1 VDGYGETVESGES
14 ISRKLQSSIVAT
26 EWILTFYRLDI
37 PGDLAIKSRVRVCDM
52 LVVAIVA
59 ADRASV
65 ETRGQKGRGLHA
77 LTTETSVWRTI
88 DVHWRDLSVSVP
100 AVLVR
105 FVQSFRHVTERRP
118 ASCTHE
124 GVGRWQQSRVVV
136 GERHVPANDGKRS
149 VYGARALQ
157 ADFVGVHAGLYSA
170 WLLSC
175 KGVRPTLRSNAHSG
189 FVRAIGRA
197 M

>member
-1 VDGYGETVESGES
+1 MVRLLKAGIY
-14 ISRKLQSSIVAT
+14 QSKASVVNVAT
-26 EWILTFYRLDI
+26 EWTLTFYCLDI
-37 PGDLAIKSRVRVCDM
+37 PGGLAVKSRVRVCDM

-65 ETRGQKGRGLHA
+65 ETRGQKGRGLYA
-77 LTTETSVWRTI
+77 LTTETSVRRTI

-157 ADFVGVHAGLYSA
+157 ADFVGVHAGLHSA
-170 WLLSC
+170 WLVSC

-189 FVRAIGRA
+189 FVRTIGRA